1 MGWSKCCP
9 EGSEFHIVKSS
20 IPLSSCDDA
29 DAQFNLGVMYYK
41 GRGVPQNYLQA
52 HVWANLAASS
62 ARSGDGHPS
71 ASSRPRRNFDN
82 SGALN
87 RQEPSAI
94 LPDGGRT
101 ATDRRLGAA
110 RHALSRLPNAHAG
123 SSVE

>member
-1 MGWSKCCP
+1 MDRCCP
-9 EGSEFHIVKSS
+9 EGSEFHIAKSS

-41 GRGVPQNYLQA
+41 SRGVPQDYLQA
-52 HVWANLAASS
+52 HVWANLGASS

-87 RQEPSAI
+87 RREPSAI
-94 LPDGGRT
+94 LPDGGPDGDGPPTWRS
-101 ATDRRLGAA
+101 ATCVVPFAERACRLG
-110 RHALSRLPNAHAG
+110 R
-123 SSVE
+123 